1 MLKSFF
7 ENFRKPKDNFGGR
20 FMLKSMNRGHEKLA
34 SWGRSYINIDKNHTI
49 LDLGCGG
56 GRNIEYFLTK
66 ADKVYGLDHS
76 KTSVKMAS
84 EINKK
89 SIDTG
94 RCKILV
100 GDVKNLPFEDET
112 IDIVTAFET
121 IYFWNDIEEC
131 FKEIYRVL
139 KNGGQFLICNEVSSK
154 ERRDVKKILKIIN
167 FEVYKA
173 EDLTKMLRGL
183 GFTCQ
188 YYLGSKK
195 QMVVIAKKKI
205 KKGKG

>member
-139 KNGGQFLICNEVSSK
+139 KNGGQFLICNDVSSK

>member
-1 MLKSFF
+1 MFKSFF
-7 ENFRKPKDNFGGR
+7 ENFRDPKDNFGGR

-34 SWGRSYINIDKNHTI
+34 KWGRSYINIDKEYTV

-76 KTSVKMAS
+76 ETSVKMAS

-89 SIDTG
+89 AIDTG
-94 RCKILV
+94 RCQILV
-100 GDVKNLPFEDET
+100 GDVKSLPLEDES

-131 FKEIYRVL
+131 FREIYRVL

-154 ERRDVKKILKIIN
+154 ERRDVKKLLKMIN
-167 FEVYKA
+167 FEIYKPN
-173 EDLTKMLRGL
+173 DLTKMLREL
-183 GFTCQ
+183 GFSCQ
-188 YYLGSKK
+188 YYLDSKK
-195 QMVVIAKKKI
+195 QMVVIAKK
-205 KKGKG
+205 

>member
-1 MLKSFF
+1 MFKSFF

-34 SWGRSYINIDKNHTI
+34 SWGRSYINIDKKYTV

-89 SIDTG
+89 AIDTG
-94 RCKILV
+94 RCQIFV
-100 GDVKNLPFEDET
+100 GDVKSLPFEDES

-139 KNGGQFLICNEVSSK
+139 KEGGQFLICNEVSSK

-173 EDLTKMLRGL
+173 EDLTKILRGL

-188 YYLGSKK
+188 YYLDSKK
-195 QMVVIAKKKI
+195 QMVVIAKK
-205 KKGKG
+205 

>member
-1 MLKSFF
+1 MFKSFF

-34 SWGRSYINIDKNHTI
+34 KWGRSYINIDKNYTV

-66 ADKVYGLDHS
+66 AGKVYGLDHS
-76 KTSVKMAS
+76 KTSVNMAS

-89 SIDTG
+89 AIDTG
-94 RCKILV
+94 RCQILV
-100 GDVKNLPFEDET
+100 GDVKSLPFEDDS

-121 IYFWNDIEEC
+121 IYFWNDLEEC

-139 KNGGQFLICNEVSSK
+139 KKEGQFLICNEVSSK
-154 ERRDVKKILKIIN
+154 ERRDVKKLLNIIS
-167 FEVYKA
+167 FEIYNP
-173 EDLTKMLRGL
+173 EDLTKMLREL
-183 GFTCQ
+183 GFKCQ
-188 YYLGSKK
+188 YHLDRKK
-195 QMVVIAKKKI
+195 QMVVIAKK
-205 KKGKG
+205 

>member
-1 MLKSFF
+1 MFKSFF
-7 ENFRKPKDNFGGR
+7 ENFRDPKDNFGGR
-20 FMLKSMNRGHEKLA
+20 FMLKSMNKGHEKLA
-34 SWGRSYINIDKNHTI
+34 KWGRSYLNIDKDYTV

-76 KTSVKMAS
+76 NTSVKMAS

-89 SIDTG
+89 AIDTG

-100 GDVKNLPFEDET
+100 GDVKNLPFEDES

-121 IYFWNDIEEC
+121 IYFWNDIERC

-139 KNGGQFLICNEVSSK
+139 KKEGQFLICNEVSSK
-154 ERRDVKKILKIIN
+154 ERRDVKKLLKMIN
-167 FEVYKA
+167 FEIYKPN
-173 EDLTKMLRGL
+173 DLTKMLREL
-183 GFTCQ
+183 GFSCQ
-188 YYLGSKK
+188 YHLDRKK
-195 QMVVIAKKKI
+195 QMVLVAKK
-205 KKGKG
+205 

>member
-1 MLKSFF
+1 MFKSFF
-7 ENFRKPKDNFGGR
+7 ENFIKPKDNFGGR
-20 FMLKSMNRGHEKLA
+20 FMLRSMNKGHEKLA
-34 SWGRSYINIDKNHTI
+34 RWGRSYLNIDKDYI
-49 LDLGCGG
+49 VLDLGCGG

-76 KTSVKMAS
+76 ETSVKMAS

-89 SIDTG
+89 AIDTG

-100 GDVKNLPFEDET
+100 GDVKSLPFEDES

-131 FKEIYRVL
+131 FREIYRVL

-154 ERRDVKKILKIIN
+154 ERRDVKKLLKMIN
-167 FEVYKA
+167 FEIYKPN
-173 EDLTKMLRGL
+173 DLTKMLREL
-183 GFTCQ
+183 GFSCQ
-188 YYLGSKK
+188 YYLDSKK
-195 QMVVIAKKKI
+195 QMVVIAKK
-205 KKGKG
+205 

>member
-1 MLKSFF
+1 MFKSFF
-7 ENFRKPKDNFGGR
+7 ENFRDPKDNFGGR
-20 FMLKSMNRGHEKLA
+20 FMLKSMNKGHEKLA
-34 SWGRSYINIDKNHTI
+34 KWGRSYINIDKDYTV

-76 KTSVKMAS
+76 NTSVKMAS

-89 SIDTG
+89 AIDTG
-94 RCKILV
+94 RCKILL
-100 GDVKNLPFEDET
+100 GDVKNLPFEDES

-121 IYFWNDIEEC
+121 IYFWNDIERC

-139 KNGGQFLICNEVSSK
+139 KKEGQFLICNEVSSK
-154 ERRDVKKILKIIN
+154 ERRDVKKLLNIIS
-167 FEVYKA
+167 FEIYNP

-188 YYLGSKK
+188 YHLDRKK
-195 QMVVIAKKKI
+195 QMVVIAKK
-205 KKGKG
+205 